1 MPLSFC
7 LTCEPLHYR
16 NTNAG
21 NTNDDV
27 SRAGV
32 YQSNIMVAHVVWF
45 GPAIVDVLNQALP
58 DAFNQAL
65 PDALNQALPDAVN
78 QALPNALNQALS
90 NALKQTLMPLT
101 RTTAKAIL
109 FISSHIEYVHPL
121 TPVLQSAMS

>member
-1 MPLSFC
+1 MLG
-7 LTCEPLHYR
+7 T
-16 NTNAG
+16 A
-21 NTNDDV
+21 TNDDV

-32 YQSNIMVAHVVWF
+32 YQSNIMVAHVAWF

-78 QALPNALNQALS
+78 QALPNALNQALP
-90 NALKQTLMPLT
+90 NALNQTLMPLT
-101 RTTAKAIL
+101 RTTAKA
-109 FISSHIEYVHPL
+109 ISSHIEYVHPL